1 MSNTTLKCKM
11 FNRNKAITSIVKGEL
26 GSDRSRR
33 AVNDDL
39 KADGVKPEWFK
50 SPPKKEGLAGHVIF
64 FEDTKKAVFMG
75 FPADVRKLLN
85 MPTKEVPTG
94 NGVGQSGI
102 VKLPDDGSGK
112 AKYEPSA
119 HGTRKYWQ
127 QQVSTKMGQFKTSYE
142 KYLGVD
148 TSKGADQNKTDDFT
162 KLLELAITSLKRL
175 ERSEDMPCDVIKA
188 IEALGVYI
196 AVLNTKI

>member
-1 MSNTTLKCKM
+1 MSNKM
-11 FNRNKAITSIVKGEL
+11 FNRNKAITSIVKNEL
-26 GSDRSRR
+26 GSDRSRVL
-33 AVNDDL
+33 VNDDL
-39 KADGVKPEWFK
+39 KANGVKPDWFK

-85 MPTKEVPTG
+85 MKSADVPKG

-127 QQVSTKMGQFKTSYE
+127 QQISTKMGQFKTSYE

-148 TSKGADQNKTDDFT
+148 KSKGADQKKTDDQTFCQ
-162 KLLELAITSLKRL
+162 ERVIAMIKRV
-175 ERSEDMPCDVIKA
+175 EKSENAPFDVI
-188 IEALGVYI
+188 EVLSHLGKLQKSLSVK
-196 AVLNTKI
+196 V

>member
-1 MSNTTLKCKM
+1 MSNKM

-39 KADGVKPEWFK
+39 KGDGIKPEWFK

-112 AKYEPSA
+112 TKYEPSA
-119 HGTRKYWQ
+119 WGTRKYWQ

-148 TSKGADQNKTDDFT
+148 KSKGADQNKTDDFT
-162 KLLELAITSLKRL
+162 KLLELAVTSDKKLAKI
-175 ERSEDMPCDVIKA
+175 EDAKFDVIEAK
-188 IEALGVYI
+188 EALAKYI
-196 AVLNTKI
+196 TILNTKI

>member
-1 MSNTTLKCKM
+1 MSNKM
-11 FNRNKAITSIVKGEL
+11 FNRNKTITSIVKGEL
-26 GSDRSRR
+26 GSDRSRG

-39 KADGVKPEWFK
+39 KADGIKPDWFN
-50 SPPKKEGLAGHVIF
+50 SPKKDSSDEHKTF
-64 FEDTKKAVFMG
+64 HPETKQAIFMG

-102 VKLPDDGSGK
+102 VALPDDGSGK
-112 AKYEPSA
+112 TKYEPSA
-119 HGTRKYWQ
+119 WGTRKYWQ

-148 TSKGADQNKTDDFT
+148 KSKGADQNKTDDFT
-162 KLLELAITSLKRL
+162 KLLELAVTSDKKLAKI
-175 ERSEDMPCDVIKA
+175 EDAKFDVIEAK
-188 IEALGVYI
+188 EALAKYI
-196 AVLNTKI
+196 TILNTKI

>member
-1 MSNTTLKCKM
+1 M
-11 FNRNKAITSIVKGEL
+11 FNRNKTITSIVKGEL
-26 GSDRSRR
+26 GSDRSRVL
-33 AVNDDL
+33 VNDDF
-39 KADGVKPEWFK
+39 KADGIKPDWFK

-85 MPTKEVPTG
+85 MKSADVPKG

-112 AKYEPSA
+112 TKYEPSA
-119 HGTRKYWQ
+119 WGTRKYWQ

-148 TSKGADQNKTDDFT
+148 TSKGADQKKTDDFT
-162 KLLELAITSLKRL
+162 KLLELAVTSDKKLAKI
-175 ERSEDMPCDVIKA
+175 EDAKFDVIEAK
-188 IEALGVYI
+188 EALAKYI
-196 AVLNTKI
+196 TILNTKI

>member
-1 MSNTTLKCKM
+1 MSNKM
-11 FNRNKAITSIVKGEL
+11 FNRNKAITSIVKNEL
-26 GSDRSRR
+26 GSDRSRVL
-33 AVNDDL
+33 VNDDL
-39 KADGVKPEWFK
+39 KANGVKPDWFK

-85 MPTKEVPTG
+85 MKSADVPKG

-127 QQVSTKMGQFKTSYE
+127 QQISTKMGQFKTSYE

-148 TSKGADQNKTDDFT
+148 KSKGADQKKTDDQTFCQ
-162 KLLELAITSLKRL
+162 ERVIAMIKRV
-175 ERSEDMPCDVIKA
+175 EKSENAPFDVI
-188 IEALGVYI
+188 EVLSYLGKLQKSLSVK
-196 AVLNTKI
+196 V